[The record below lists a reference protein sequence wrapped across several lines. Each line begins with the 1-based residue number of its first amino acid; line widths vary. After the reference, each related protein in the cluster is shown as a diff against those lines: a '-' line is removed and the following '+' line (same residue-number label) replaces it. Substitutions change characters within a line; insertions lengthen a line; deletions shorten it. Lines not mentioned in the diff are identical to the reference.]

1 MMIRYINPPELGDYT
16 ASGLSSGTASDKFVY
31 AAGLALD
38 PATMRRRVDAGTIG
52 EETRICL
59 ENIGIILAEAGL
71 GLCDIVKTTCYLRDE
86 SYRGVFIEAYRDV
99 FAPGPF
105 PARCS
110 FVLGL
115 ASDLRVQIEAT
126 AAVRVEDRHRVDL
139 NSG

>member
-1 MMIRYINPPELGDYT
+1 MIQYINPPELGDYT
-16 ASGLSSGTASDKFVY
+16 PSGLSSGTASDKFVY

-38 PATMRRRVDAGTIG
+38 HATMKRRADAQTIA

-71 GLCDIVKTTCYLRDE
+71 GLRDIVKTTCYLRDE
-86 SYRGVFIEAYRDV
+86 AYRGEFIEAYRDV
-99 FAPGPF
+99 FAPGPY

-110 FVLGL
+110 FVVGL

-126 AAVRVEDRHRVDL
+126 AALRLED
-139 NSG
+139 